1 MISPGLNL
9 RHLHR
14 QHVSIDSERQ
24 ASLQVSASRT
34 THSGHMPLPVWHL
47 SSRVDRSHFH
57 DADGRYMPLEMLR
70 LTVGLTADGVD
81 RLDCKPPAAQVTR
94 CSSQCGNEKGAG
106 QPDLPNSRACLNS
119 RRPMPERRN
128 TRRHSASSSSVRRL
142 HATLLPDQPQHAMQM
157 YQPCMFRQHDTP
169 KEGEPS
175 ETRTPGFHIQYAWSW
190 CSLAC

>member
-94 CSSQCGNEKGAG
+94 CSSQCGDEKGAG
-106 QPDLPNSRACLNS
+106 QPDLPKSRACLNS
-119 RRPMPERRN
+119 RRPMPERRY
-128 TRRHSASSSSVRRL
+128 TRRHSASSSWVRSFTRRSSQ
-142 HATLLPDQPQHAMQM
+142 TSRSR
-157 YQPCMFRQHDTP
+157 PCRCISPACCVNMTTP
-169 KEGEPS
+169 EDAVHGS
-175 ETRTPGFHIQYAWSW
+175 TAGGAHSSHSF
-190 CSLAC
+190 